1 MKIMKSNS
9 SFPRE
14 RTGYPFI
21 AMTHDEATRNHQ
33 GGTIEAESFEKQE
46 ECLEPRRQTMAIK
59 RLKISFQS
67 LILIAPLYISVLE
80 EKLGGC

>member
-1 MKIMKSNS
+1 MKSSS
-9 SFPRE
+9 SFQRE
-14 RTGYPFI
+14 TGYPFI

-33 GGTIEAESFEKQE
+33 GGTAEAESFEKQE